1 VNEPLTATRVIL
13 QFHAQHSLDPAGQ
26 QASLDSLRAR
36 AVERSGKGGAMMKT
50 CVLGHGAARGVA
62 FSYRVTLAHLSDEKW
77 SLEYAYL

>member
-1 VNEPLTATRVIL
+1 
-13 QFHAQHSLDPAGQ
+13 
-26 QASLDSLRAR
+26 
-36 AVERSGKGGAMMKT
+36 MMKT